1 MTPARS
7 SISTIWQTTR
17 KGGVSLNHIGK
28 RRGEFSMAMTYDEQ
42 QTFARLSLWNGQHGQ
57 EIRMAETLPDDE
69 EDEDDIEDEDEE
81 IDEEEIDEEDVD
93 EEEIDEEEDE
103 EEES

>member
-1 MTPARS
+1 MS
-7 SISTIWQTTR
+7 
-17 KGGVSLNHIGK
+17 
-28 RRGEFSMAMTYDEQ
+28 MTYDEQ

-69 EDEDDIEDEDEE
+69 EDEDDIEDED
-81 IDEEEIDEEDVD
+81 DDLDEED
-93 EEEIDEEEDE
+93 DE

>member
-1 MTPARS
+1 
-7 SISTIWQTTR
+7 
-17 KGGVSLNHIGK
+17 
-28 RRGEFSMAMTYDEQ
+28 MAMTYDER
-42 QTFARLSLWNGQHGQ
+42 QTFARLSRLNGQHGQ

-81 IDEEEIDEEDVD
+81 IDEEDID
-93 EEEIDEEEDE
+93 EEDE